1 MGRSVA
7 RMLAQKG
14 ANIIIV
20 ARNVDKLKEAIQFI
34 QVWHSTRP
42 QNLN

>member
-14 ANIIIV
+14 SNIIIV
-20 ARNVDKLKEAIQFI
+20 ARNVDKLKEAVRYISVFI
-34 QVWHSTRP
+34 FDP
-42 QNLN
+42 F